1 MYKMALQ
8 KKDFVEIE
16 FVARVKDGE
25 VFDSNLK
32 EELEKLH
39 HGHDHKIETKPFTF
53 CLGEGMFLK
62 GVDEFLIGKE
72 LGKHKINLGPEKA
85 FGKRDPKLIRIVP
98 LNEFKKNNFNPIPG
112 SVFDFD
118 GKVAKILTVSS
129 GRVIVDFNHP
139 LAGKNVEYDVN
150 VLKKVEDLNEKIKSL
165 NEFFFQNNFPFK
177 VEGKKLIVEIPKGAK
192 QFVELFKG
200 KYKELLD
207 LEITGKEIEEKSNN
221 NVEAKEEKSEQ
232 E

>member
-8 KKDFVEIE
+8 KKDFIEIE

-39 HGHDHKIETKPFTF
+39 QGHNHKVETKPFTF

-72 LGKHKINLGPEKA
+72 LGEHKINLGPEKA

-98 LNEFKKNNFNPIPG
+98 LNEFKKNDLNPIPG
-112 SVFDFD
+112 SVFNFD

-139 LAGKNVEYDVN
+139 LAGKNVEYNVN
-150 VLKKVEDLNEKIKSL
+150 ILRKVEDLNEKINSL
-165 NEFFFQNNFPFK
+165 NGFFFQNDFPFK
-177 VEGKKLIVEIPKGAK
+177 IDGKRLIVEIPKGTK
-192 QFVELFKG
+192 QFVELFKD
-200 KYKELLD
+200 KYKDILD
-207 LEITGKEIEEKSNN
+207 LEIIGKEIEDKPKNK
-221 NVEAKEEKSEQ
+221 VEAKEEKSDQ